1 MLKTFDIYYDI
12 SPLYLVELDKHLRAC
27 ATDKEI
33 NLNICSPGGDIY
45 AGIAIAEKLRACGKR
60 VNARVWGYAASAAF
74 TIACACDFVEASPL
88 THFMVHSAYGWD
100 GDVDEGC
107 KHANESQLALIH
119 RKNADYTEKD
129 LSEDRWFTASEA
141 QAFGLVDRIVEFE
154 GDAEALRAAAYGFS
168 KFRNIGGDTMKAEE
182 MKKEEVIEEKKAEE
196 LTPEIV
202 DEKVEDQVEKEVE
215 KEVNDKSDDLLEQV
229 IERIEELSARVA
241 ALEEKREA
249 ECVPSDEKKAK
260 LAARLASISR
270 PVARVVATEEEKTAQ
285 NATKD
290 LERFKA
296 VYGNSFDRF
305 IRG

>member
-12 SPLYLVELDKHLRAC
+12 SPLYLEELDKHLRAC

-119 RKNADYTEKD
+119 RKNADYTEKE
-129 LSEDRWFTASEA
+129 LAEDRWFTASEA
-141 QAFGLVDRIVEFE
+141 QAFGLVDKIVEFE
-154 GDAEALRAAAYGFS
+154 GDAEAKRAAAYGFS

-202 DEKVEDQVEKEVE
+202 DEKVEEQIEQKVD
-215 KEVNDKSDDLLEQV
+215 DKSDDLLEQV
-229 IERIEELSARVA
+229 IERIEELSARVT

-249 ECVPSDEKKAK
+249 ECVPNDEKKAK

-270 PVARVVATEEEKTAQ
+270 PVERVVATEEEKTAQ
-285 NATKD
+285 SAAKD

-296 VYGNSFDRF
+296 VYGTSFDRF

>member
-12 SPLYLVELDKHLRAC
+12 SPLYLEELDKHLRAC

-119 RKNADYTEKD
+119 RKNTDYTEKE
-129 LSEDRWFTASEA
+129 LAEDRWFTASEA

-154 GDAEALRAAAYGFS
+154 GDAEAKRAAAYGFS

-182 MKKEEVIEEKKAEE
+182 MKKEEVVEEKKAEE

-202 DEKVEDQVEKEVE
+202 DEKVEDQIEQKVD
-215 KEVNDKSDDLLEQV
+215 DKSDDLLEQV

-241 ALEEKREA
+241 ALEEKRDA
-249 ECVPSDEKKAK
+249 ECVQNDEKKAK

-285 NATKD
+285 NAAKD

>member
-12 SPLYLVELDKHLRAC
+12 SPLYLEELDKHLRAC

-119 RKNADYTEKD
+119 RKNADYTEKE
-129 LSEDRWFTASEA
+129 LAEDRWFTASEA

-154 GDAEALRAAAYGFS
+154 GDAEAKRAAAYGFS
-168 KFRNIGGDTMKAEE
+168 KFRNIGGDIMKAEE

-202 DEKVEDQVEKEVE
+202 DDKVEDLVEQK
-215 KEVNDKSDDLLEQV
+215 VNDESDDLLEQV

-249 ECVPSDEKKAK
+249 ECEPNDEKKAK

-285 NATKD
+285 NAAKD

-296 VYGNSFDRF
+296 VYGTSFDRF

>member
-119 RKNADYTEKD
+119 RKNADYTEKE
-129 LSEDRWFTASEA
+129 LAEDRWFTAIEA

-154 GDAEALRAAAYGFS
+154 GDAEAKRAAAYGFS

-202 DEKVEDQVEKEVE
+202 DEKVEDQIEQKVD
-215 KEVNDKSDDLLEQV
+215 DKSDDLLEQV

-249 ECVPSDEKKAK
+249 ECGPSDEKKAK

-270 PVARVVATEEEKTAQ
+270 PVERVVATEEEKTAQ
-285 NATKD
+285 NAAKD

-296 VYGNSFDRF
+296 VYGTSFDRF

>member
-88 THFMVHSAYGWD
+88 THFMVHSAYSWG
-100 GDVDEGC
+100 GIDEGC

-119 RKNADYTEKD
+119 RKNEDYTEKE
-129 LSEDRWFTASEA
+129 LAEDRWFTASEA

-154 GDAEALRAAAYGFS
+154 GDAEAKRAAAYGFS

-202 DEKVEDQVEKEVE
+202 DEKVEDQIEQKVD
-215 KEVNDKSDDLLEQV
+215 DKSDDLLEQV

-249 ECVPSDEKKAK
+249 ECGPSDEKKAK

-285 NATKD
+285 SAAKD

-296 VYGNSFDRF
+296 VYGTSFDRF

>member
-33 NLNICSPGGDIY
+33 NLNICSPGGDVY

-119 RKNADYTEKD
+119 RKNADYTEKE
-129 LSEDRWFTASEA
+129 LAEDRWFTASEA

-154 GDAEALRAAAYGFS
+154 GDAEAKRAAAYGFS

-196 LTPEIV
+196 LTPDTV
-202 DEKVEDQVEKEVE
+202 DEKVEEQIEQKVD
-215 KEVNDKSDDLLEQV
+215 DKSDDLLEQV

-249 ECVPSDEKKAK
+249 ECVPNDEKKAK

-270 PVARVVATEEEKTAQ
+270 PVERVVATEEEKTAQ

>member
-12 SPLYLVELDKHLRAC
+12 SPLYLEELDKHLRAC

-119 RKNADYTEKD
+119 RKNADYTEKE
-129 LSEDRWFTASEA
+129 LAEDRWFTASEA

-154 GDAEALRAAAYGFS
+154 GDAEAKRAAAYGFS

-196 LTPEIV
+196 LTPETV
-202 DEKVEDQVEKEVE
+202 DEKVEDLVEQKVD
-215 KEVNDKSDDLLEQV
+215 DKSDDLLEQV

-249 ECVPSDEKKAK
+249 ECVPNDEKKAK

-270 PVARVVATEEEKTAQ
+270 PVERVVATEEEKTAQ

>member
-12 SPLYLVELDKHLRAC
+12 SPLYLEELDKHLRAC

-119 RKNADYTEKD
+119 RKNADYTEKE
-129 LSEDRWFTASEA
+129 LAEDRWFTASEA

-154 GDAEALRAAAYGFS
+154 GDAEAKRAAAYGFS

-202 DEKVEDQVEKEVE
+202 DEKVEDLVEQKVD
-215 KEVNDKSDDLLEQV
+215 DKSDDLLEQV

-249 ECVPSDEKKAK
+249 ECAPNDEKKAK

-270 PVARVVATEEEKTAQ
+270 PVERVVATEEVKTAQ

>member
-1 MLKTFDIYYDI
+1 MKTFDIYYDI

-88 THFMVHSAYGWD
+88 THFMVHSAYTWGGID
-100 GDVDEGC
+100 DGC

-119 RKNADYTEKD
+119 RKNEDYTEKD
-129 LSEDRWFTASEA
+129 LLEDRWFTASEA

-154 GDAEALRAAAYGFS
+154 GDAEAKRAAAYGFS

-196 LTPEIV
+196 LTPETV
-202 DEKVEDQVEKEVE
+202 DEKVEDQIEQKVD
-215 KEVNDKSDDLLEQV
+215 DKSDDLLEQV

-270 PVARVVATEEEKTAQ
+270 PVERVVATEEEKTAQ

>member
-12 SPLYLVELDKHLRAC
+12 SPLYLEELDKHLRAC

-119 RKNADYTEKD
+119 RKNADYTEKE

-154 GDAEALRAAAYGFS
+154 GDAEAKRAAAYGFS

-202 DEKVEDQVEKEVE
+202 DEKVEDQIEQKVD
-215 KEVNDKSDDLLEQV
+215 DKSDDLLEQV

-249 ECVPSDEKKAK
+249 ECVPNDEKKAK

-270 PVARVVATEEEKTAQ
+270 PVERVVATEEEKTAQ
-285 NATKD
+285 NAAKD

-296 VYGNSFDRF
+296 VYGTSFDRF

>member
-12 SPLYLVELDKHLRAC
+12 SPLYLEELDKHLRAC

-119 RKNADYTEKD
+119 RKNADYTEKE
-129 LSEDRWFTASEA
+129 LAEDRWFTASEA

-154 GDAEALRAAAYGFS
+154 GDAEAKRAAAYGFS

-182 MKKEEVIEEKKAEE
+182 MKKEEVVEEKKAEE
-196 LTPEIV
+196 LMPEIV
-202 DEKVEDQVEKEVE
+202 DEKVEEQIEQKVD
-215 KEVNDKSDDLLEQV
+215 DKSDDLLEQV

-249 ECVPSDEKKAK
+249 ECVPNDEKKAK

>member
-1 MLKTFDIYYDI
+1 MLKTFNIYYDI
-12 SPLYLVELDKHLRAC
+12 SPLYLEELDKHLRAC

-88 THFMVHSAYGWD
+88 AHFMVHSAYGWD

-119 RKNADYTEKD
+119 RKNAEYTEKE
-129 LSEDRWFTASEA
+129 LAEDRWFTASEA

-182 MKKEEVIEEKKAEE
+182 MKKEEVIEETKAEE
-196 LTPEIV
+196 LMPETV
-202 DEKVEDQVEKEVE
+202 DEKVEETVEQVVDE
-215 KEVNDKSDDLLEQV
+215 KSDDLLEQV

-249 ECVPSDEKKAK
+249 ECEPSDEKKAK

-270 PVARVVATEEEKTAQ
+270 PVTRVVATEEEKSAQ
-285 NATKD
+285 SAAKD

-296 VYGNSFDRF
+296 VYGTSFDRF

>member
-12 SPLYLVELDKHLRAC
+12 SPLYLEELDKHLRAC

-119 RKNADYTEKD
+119 RKNADYTEKE
-129 LSEDRWFTASEA
+129 LAEDRWFTASEA
-141 QAFGLVDRIVEFE
+141 QAFGLVDRIVEFD
-154 GDAEALRAAAYGFS
+154 GDAEAKRAAAYGFS

-182 MKKEEVIEEKKAEE
+182 MKKEEVIEDKKAEE

-202 DEKVEDQVEKEVE
+202 DDKVEDQIEQKVD
-215 KEVNDKSDDLLEQV
+215 DKSDDLLEQV

-249 ECVPSDEKKAK
+249 ECGPSDEKKAK

-270 PVARVVATEEEKTAQ
+270 PVERVVATEEEKTAQ
-285 NATKD
+285 NAAKD

-296 VYGNSFDRF
+296 VYGTTFDRF

>member
-12 SPLYLVELDKHLRAC
+12 SPLYLEELDKHLRAC

-88 THFMVHSAYGWD
+88 AHFMVHSAYGWD

-119 RKNADYTEKD
+119 RKNADYTEKE
-129 LSEDRWFTASEA
+129 LAEDRWFTASEA

-154 GDAEALRAAAYGFS
+154 GDAEAKRAAAYGFS

-202 DEKVEDQVEKEVE
+202 DEKIEEQVEREVD
-215 KEVNDKSDDLLEQV
+215 DKSDDLLEQV

-249 ECVPSDEKKAK
+249 ECVPNDEKKAK

-296 VYGNSFDRF
+296 VYGTSFDRF

>member
-12 SPLYLVELDKHLRAC
+12 SPLYLEELDKHLRAC

-119 RKNADYTEKD
+119 RKNADYTEKE
-129 LSEDRWFTASEA
+129 LAEDRWFTASEA

-154 GDAEALRAAAYGFS
+154 GDAEAKRAAAYGFS

-202 DEKVEDQVEKEVE
+202 DEKVEDQIEQKVD
-215 KEVNDKSDDLLEQV
+215 DKSDDLLEQV
-229 IERIEELSARVA
+229 IGRIEELSARVA

-249 ECVPSDEKKAK
+249 ECVPNDEKKAK
-260 LAARLASISR
+260 LAARLAAISR
-270 PVARVVATEEEKTAQ
+270 PVERVVATEEEKTAQ

-296 VYGNSFDRF
+296 VYGTSFDRF

>member
-119 RKNADYTEKD
+119 RKNAEYTESD
-129 LSEDRWFTASEA
+129 LLEDRWFTASEA

-154 GDAEALRAAAYGFS
+154 GDAEAKRAAAYGFS

-202 DEKVEDQVEKEVE
+202 DEKVEDQIEQKVD
-215 KEVNDKSDDLLEQV
+215 DKSDDLLEQV

-249 ECVPSDEKKAK
+249 ECGPSDEKKAK

-270 PVARVVATEEEKTAQ
+270 PVERVVATEEEKTAQ
-285 NATKD
+285 SATKD

-296 VYGNSFDRF
+296 VYGTSFDRF

>member
-12 SPLYLVELDKHLRAC
+12 SPLYLEELDKHLRAC

-129 LSEDRWFTASEA
+129 LAEDRWFTAIEA

-154 GDAEALRAAAYGFS
+154 GDAEAKRAAAYGFS

-202 DEKVEDQVEKEVE
+202 DDKVEDLVEQK
-215 KEVNDKSDDLLEQV
+215 VNYESDDLLEQV

-249 ECVPSDEKKAK
+249 ECVPNDEKKAK

-270 PVARVVATEEEKTAQ
+270 PVARVVATEEEKSAQ

-296 VYGNSFDRF
+296 VYGTSFDRF

>member
-12 SPLYLVELDKHLRAC
+12 SPLYLEELDKHLRAC

-119 RKNADYTEKD
+119 RKNADYTEKE
-129 LSEDRWFTASEA
+129 LAEDRWFTASEA

-154 GDAEALRAAAYGFS
+154 GDAEAKRAAAYGFS

-182 MKKEEVIEEKKAEE
+182 MKKEEVVEEKKAEE

-202 DEKVEDQVEKEVE
+202 DEKVEDQIEQKVD
-215 KEVNDKSDDLLEQV
+215 DKSDDLLEQV
-229 IERIEELSARVA
+229 IERIEELNARVA

-249 ECVPSDEKKAK
+249 ECVPNDEKKAK

-270 PVARVVATEEEKTAQ
+270 PVERVVATEEEKTAQ
-285 NATKD
+285 NAAKD

>member
-1 MLKTFDIYYDI
+1 
-12 SPLYLVELDKHLRAC
+12 
-27 ATDKEI
+27 
-33 NLNICSPGGDIY
+33 
-45 AGIAIAEKLRACGKR
+45 
-60 VNARVWGYAASAAF
+60 
-74 TIACACDFVEASPL
+74 
-88 THFMVHSAYGWD
+88 MVHSAYTWGGID
-100 GDVDEGC
+100 DGC

-129 LSEDRWFTASEA
+129 LAEERWFTASEA

-154 GDAEALRAAAYGFS
+154 GDAEAKRAAAYGFS

-196 LTPEIV
+196 LTPETV
-202 DEKVEDQVEKEVE
+202 DKVEDQIEQKVD
-215 KEVNDKSDDLLEQV
+215 DKSDDLLEQV

-249 ECVPSDEKKAK
+249 ECGPSDEKKAK

-270 PVARVVATEEEKTAQ
+270 PVERVVATEEEKNAQ
-285 NATKD
+285 NAAKD

-296 VYGNSFDRF
+296 AYGNSFDRF

>member
-12 SPLYLVELDKHLRAC
+12 SPLYLEELDKHLRAC

-119 RKNADYTEKD
+119 RKNAEYTEKE
-129 LSEDRWFTASEA
+129 LAEDRWFTASEA
-141 QAFGLVDRIVEFE
+141 QAFGLVDKIVEFE

-202 DEKVEDQVEKEVE
+202 DEKVEDQIEQKVD
-215 KEVNDKSDDLLEQV
+215 DKSDDLLEQV

-249 ECVPSDEKKAK
+249 ECVPNDEKKAK
-260 LAARLASISR
+260 LAARIASISR

-296 VYGNSFDRF
+296 VYGTSFDRF

>member
-119 RKNADYTEKD
+119 RKNADYTERD
-129 LSEDRWFTASEA
+129 LLEDRWFTASEA

-154 GDAEALRAAAYGFS
+154 GDAEAKRAAAYGFS

-202 DEKVEDQVEKEVE
+202 DEKVEDQIEQKVD
-215 KEVNDKSDDLLEQV
+215 DKSDDLLEQV

-249 ECVPSDEKKAK
+249 ECGPSDEKKAK

-285 NATKD
+285 SAAKD

-296 VYGNSFDRF
+296 VYGTSFDRF

>member
-129 LSEDRWFTASEA
+129 LLEDRWFTAIEA

-154 GDAEALRAAAYGFS
+154 GDAEAKRAAAYGFS

-196 LTPEIV
+196 LTPETV
-202 DEKVEDQVEKEVE
+202 DEKVEDQIEQKVD
-215 KEVNDKSDDLLEQV
+215 DKSDDLLEQV

-249 ECVPSDEKKAK
+249 ECVPNDEKKAK

-270 PVARVVATEEEKTAQ
+270 PVERVVATEEEKTAQ
-285 NATKD
+285 NAAKD

-296 VYGNSFDRF
+296 VYGTSFDRF

>member
-12 SPLYLVELDKHLRAC
+12 SPLYLEELDKHLRAC

-119 RKNADYTEKD
+119 RKNADYTEKE
-129 LSEDRWFTASEA
+129 LAEDRWFTASEA

-154 GDAEALRAAAYGFS
+154 GDAEAKRAAAYGFS

-182 MKKEEVIEEKKAEE
+182 MKKEEVVEEKKAEE
-196 LTPEIV
+196 LMPEIV
-202 DEKVEDQVEKEVE
+202 DEKVEEQIEQKVD
-215 KEVNDKSDDLLEQV
+215 DKSDDLLEQV

-249 ECVPSDEKKAK
+249 ECVPNDEKKAK

-270 PVARVVATEEEKTAQ
+270 PVERVVATEEEKTAQ

>member
-119 RKNADYTEKD
+119 RKNADYTEKE
-129 LSEDRWFTASEA
+129 LAEDRWFTASEA

-154 GDAEALRAAAYGFS
+154 GDAEAKRAAAYGFS

-182 MKKEEVIEEKKAEE
+182 MKKEEVVEEKKAEE
-196 LTPEIV
+196 LTPETV
-202 DEKVEDQVEKEVE
+202 DEKVEDQIEQKVD
-215 KEVNDKSDDLLEQV
+215 DKSDDLLEQV

-249 ECVPSDEKKAK
+249 ECAPNDEKKAK

-270 PVARVVATEEEKTAQ
+270 PVERVVATEEEKTAQ

>member
-12 SPLYLVELDKHLRAC
+12 SPLYLEELDKHLRAC

-88 THFMVHSAYGWD
+88 THFMVHSGYSWG
-100 GDVDEGC
+100 GIDEGC

-119 RKNADYTEKD
+119 RKNADYTKSD
-129 LSEDRWFTASEA
+129 LLEDRWFTAIEA

-154 GDAEALRAAAYGFS
+154 GDAEAKRAAAYGFS

-182 MKKEEVIEEKKAEE
+182 MKKEEAIEGKAED
-196 LTPEIV
+196 LTPETV
-202 DEKVEDQVEKEVE
+202 DKKGEDQIEQKVD
-215 KEVNDKSDDLLEQV
+215 DKSNDLIEQV

-249 ECVPSDEKKAK
+249 GCVPNDEKKAK

-270 PVARVVATEEEKTAQ
+270 PVERVVATEEEKTAQ
-285 NATKD
+285 SAAKD

>member
-88 THFMVHSAYGWD
+88 THFMVHSAYSWG
-100 GDVDEGC
+100 GVDEGC

-129 LSEDRWFTASEA
+129 LLEDRWFTASEA

-154 GDAEALRAAAYGFS
+154 GDAEAKRAAAYGFS

-182 MKKEEVIEEKKAEE
+182 MKKEEVVEEKKAED

-202 DEKVEDQVEKEVE
+202 DEKVEDQIEQKVD
-215 KEVNDKSDDLLEQV
+215 DKSDDLLEQV

-249 ECVPSDEKKAK
+249 ECVPNDEKKAK

-270 PVARVVATEEEKTAQ
+270 PVERVVATEEEKTAQ
-285 NATKD
+285 NAAKD

-296 VYGNSFDRF
+296 VYGTSFDRF

>member
-12 SPLYLVELDKHLRAC
+12 SPLYLKELDKHLRAC

-88 THFMVHSAYGWD
+88 THFMVHSAYSWG
-100 GDVDEGC
+100 GIDEGC

-119 RKNADYTEKD
+119 RKNEDYTEKD
-129 LSEDRWFTASEA
+129 LLEDRWFTAIEA

-154 GDAEALRAAAYGFS
+154 GDAEAKRAAAYGFS

-196 LTPEIV
+196 LMPEIV
-202 DEKVEDQVEKEVE
+202 DEKVEDQIEQKVD
-215 KEVNDKSDDLLEQV
+215 DKSDDLLEQV

-249 ECVPSDEKKAK
+249 ECVPNDEKKAK

-270 PVARVVATEEEKTAQ
+270 PVERVVATEEEKTAQ

>member
-12 SPLYLVELDKHLRAC
+12 SPLYLEELDKHLRAC

-119 RKNADYTEKD
+119 RKNADYTEKE
-129 LSEDRWFTASEA
+129 LAEDRWFTASEA

-154 GDAEALRAAAYGFS
+154 GDAEAKRAAAYGFS

-202 DEKVEDQVEKEVE
+202 DEKVEDQIEREVD
-215 KEVNDKSDDLLEQV
+215 DKSDDLLEQV

-249 ECVPSDEKKAK
+249 ECVPNDEKKAK

-296 VYGNSFDRF
+296 VYGTSFDRF

>member
-88 THFMVHSAYGWD
+88 THFMVHSAYSWG
-100 GDVDEGC
+100 GVDEGC

-129 LSEDRWFTASEA
+129 LLEDRWFTASEA

-154 GDAEALRAAAYGFS
+154 GDAEAKRAAAYGFS

-196 LTPEIV
+196 LTPETV
-202 DEKVEDQVEKEVE
+202 DKKVEDQIEREVD
-215 KEVNDKSDDLLEQV
+215 DKSDDLLEQV

-249 ECVPSDEKKAK
+249 ECVPNDEKKAK

>member
-12 SPLYLVELDKHLRAC
+12 SPLYLEALDKHLRAC

-88 THFMVHSAYGWD
+88 THFMVHSAYGWG

-119 RKNADYTEKD
+119 RKNAEYTEKE
-129 LSEDRWFTASEA
+129 LAEDRWFTASEA

-182 MKKEEVIEEKKAEE
+182 MKKEEVIEEKAED

-202 DEKVEDQVEKEVE
+202 DEKVEELVEENVD
-215 KEVNDKSDDLLEQV
+215 VKSDDLLEQV
-229 IERIEELSARVA
+229 IERIEELSERVA

-249 ECVPSDEKKAK
+249 ECEPNDEKKAK

-296 VYGNSFDRF
+296 VYGTSFDRF

>member
-12 SPLYLVELDKHLRAC
+12 SPLYLEELDKHLRAC

-119 RKNADYTEKD
+119 RKNADYTEKE
-129 LSEDRWFTASEA
+129 LAEDRWFTASEA

-154 GDAEALRAAAYGFS
+154 GDAEAKRAAAYGFS

-202 DEKVEDQVEKEVE
+202 DEKVEDQIEQKVD
-215 KEVNDKSDDLLEQV
+215 DKSDDLIEQV

-249 ECVPSDEKKAK
+249 ECVPNDEKKAK

>member
-12 SPLYLVELDKHLRAC
+12 SPLYLEELDKHLRAC

-88 THFMVHSAYGWD
+88 THFMVHSAYGQD

-119 RKNADYTEKD
+119 RKNADYTEKE
-129 LSEDRWFTASEA
+129 LAEDRWFTASEA

-154 GDAEALRAAAYGFS
+154 GDAEAKRAAAYGFS

-202 DEKVEDQVEKEVE
+202 DEKVEDQIEQKVD
-215 KEVNDKSDDLLEQV
+215 DKSDDLLEQV

-249 ECVPSDEKKAK
+249 ECVPNDEKKAK

>member
-12 SPLYLVELDKHLRAC
+12 SPLYLEELDKHLRAC

-119 RKNADYTEKD
+119 RKNADYTEKE
-129 LSEDRWFTASEA
+129 LAEDRWFTASEA

-154 GDAEALRAAAYGFS
+154 GDAEAKRAAAYGFS

-182 MKKEEVIEEKKAEE
+182 MKKEEVVEEKKAED
-196 LTPEIV
+196 LTPDIV
-202 DEKVEDQVEKEVE
+202 DEKVEDQIEQKVD
-215 KEVNDKSDDLLEQV
+215 DKSDDLLEQV

-249 ECVPSDEKKAK
+249 ECVPNDEKKAK

-285 NATKD
+285 SAAKD

-296 VYGNSFDRF
+296 VYGTSFDRF

>member
-12 SPLYLVELDKHLRAC
+12 SPLYLEELDKHLRAC

-119 RKNADYTEKD
+119 RKNADYTEKE
-129 LSEDRWFTASEA
+129 LAEDRWFTASEA

-154 GDAEALRAAAYGFS
+154 GDAEAKRAAAYGFS

-202 DEKVEDQVEKEVE
+202 DEKVEDQIEQKVD
-215 KEVNDKSDDLLEQV
+215 DKSDDLLEQV

-249 ECVPSDEKKAK
+249 ECAPSDEKKAK

-270 PVARVVATEEEKTAQ
+270 PVERVVATEEEKTAQ

-296 VYGNSFDRF
+296 VYGTSFDRF

>member
-12 SPLYLVELDKHLRAC
+12 SPLYLEALDKHLRAC

-88 THFMVHSAYGWD
+88 THFMVHSAYSWD

-107 KHANESQLALIH
+107 KHANESQLALIR
-119 RKNADYTEKD
+119 RKNADYTEKE
-129 LSEDRWFTASEA
+129 LAEDRWFTASEA

-154 GDAEALRAAAYGFS
+154 GDAEAKRAAAYGFS

-182 MKKEEVIEEKKAEE
+182 MKKEEVIEETKAEE
-196 LTPEIV
+196 LTPETV
-202 DEKVEDQVEKEVE
+202 DEKVEDQVEKEVD
-215 KEVNDKSDDLLEQV
+215 DKSDDLLEQV

-249 ECVPSDEKKAK
+249 ECAPNDEKKAK

-270 PVARVVATEEEKTAQ
+270 PVERVVATEEEKTAQ
-285 NATKD
+285 SAAKD

-296 VYGNSFDRF
+296 VYGTSFDRF

>member
-88 THFMVHSAYGWD
+88 THFMVHSAYTWGGID
-100 GDVDEGC
+100 DGC

-119 RKNADYTEKD
+119 RKNEDYTEKD
-129 LSEDRWFTASEA
+129 LLEDRWFTASEA

-154 GDAEALRAAAYGFS
+154 GDAEAKRAAAYGFS

-182 MKKEEVIEEKKAEE
+182 MKKEEVVEEKKAEE
-196 LTPEIV
+196 LTPETV
-202 DEKVEDQVEKEVE
+202 DEKVEDQIEQKVD
-215 KEVNDKSDDLLEQV
+215 DKSDDLIEQV

-249 ECVPSDEKKAK
+249 ECVPNDEKKAK

-270 PVARVVATEEEKTAQ
+270 PVERVVATEEEKTAQ

>member
-12 SPLYLVELDKHLRAC
+12 SPLYLEELDKHLRAC

-88 THFMVHSAYGWD
+88 THFMVHSAYAWD

-119 RKNADYTEKD
+119 RKNADYTEKE
-129 LSEDRWFTASEA
+129 LAEDRWFTASEA

-154 GDAEALRAAAYGFS
+154 GDAEAKRAAAYGFS

-202 DEKVEDQVEKEVE
+202 DEKVEDQIEQKVD
-215 KEVNDKSDDLLEQV
+215 DKSDDLLEQV
-229 IERIEELSARVA
+229 IERIEELSARVS

-249 ECVPSDEKKAK
+249 ECVPNDEKKAK
-260 LAARLASISR
+260 LAARLAAISR
-270 PVARVVATEEEKTAQ
+270 PVERVVATEEEKTAQ

-296 VYGNSFDRF
+296 VYGTSFDRF

>member
-119 RKNADYTEKD
+119 RKNADYTEKE
-129 LSEDRWFTASEA
+129 LAEDRWFTASEA

-154 GDAEALRAAAYGFS
+154 GDAEAKRAAAYGFS

-202 DEKVEDQVEKEVE
+202 DEKVEDLVEQKVD
-215 KEVNDKSDDLLEQV
+215 DKSDDLLEQV

-249 ECVPSDEKKAK
+249 ECAPNDEKKAK

-270 PVARVVATEEEKTAQ
+270 PVERVVATEEEKTAQ
-285 NATKD
+285 RAAKD

>member
-12 SPLYLVELDKHLRAC
+12 SPLYLEELDKHLRAC

-119 RKNADYTEKD
+119 RKNADYTEKE
-129 LSEDRWFTASEA
+129 LAEDRWFTASEA

-154 GDAEALRAAAYGFS
+154 GDAEAKRAAAYGFS

-202 DEKVEDQVEKEVE
+202 DEKVEDQIEQKVD
-215 KEVNDKSDDLLEQV
+215 DKSDDLLEQV

-249 ECVPSDEKKAK
+249 ECVPNDEKKAK

>member
-12 SPLYLVELDKHLRAC
+12 SPLYLEELDKHLRAC

-88 THFMVHSAYGWD
+88 THFMVHSAYGLD

-119 RKNADYTEKD
+119 RKNADYTEKE
-129 LSEDRWFTASEA
+129 LAEDRWFTASEA

-154 GDAEALRAAAYGFS
+154 GDAEAKRAAAYGFS

-202 DEKVEDQVEKEVE
+202 DEKVEDQIEQKVD
-215 KEVNDKSDDLLEQV
+215 DKSDDLLEQV

-249 ECVPSDEKKAK
+249 ECAPNDEKKAK

-285 NATKD
+285 SAAKD

-296 VYGNSFDRF
+296 VYGTSFDRF